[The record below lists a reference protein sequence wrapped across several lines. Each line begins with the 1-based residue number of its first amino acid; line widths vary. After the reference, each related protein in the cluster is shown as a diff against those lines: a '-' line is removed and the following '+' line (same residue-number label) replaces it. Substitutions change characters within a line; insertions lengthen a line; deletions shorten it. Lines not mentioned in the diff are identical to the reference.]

1 MKYSISILIYLHMQ
15 LAMKWEILLLK
26 HRLQPVS
33 ELIQF
38 KQPSLKESVKKSLAP
53 VM

>member
-1 MKYSISILIYLHMQ
+1 MQ

-26 HRLQPVS
+26 HRLQPVR